1 MKTYK
6 DILEYIRNY
15 KAEYKKFQSSP
26 EKIKYRAELVKYN
39 RDKGTYGNGDKKD
52 ASHKG
57 GKIVGF
63 EAQSKNRG
71 RAEASRVVLSLAN
84 LDWNDN
90 EIDGEEYGRMKHNGE
105 LPWGMVPILRTADG
119 VLAESA
125 AILRYIGDMAGLTP
139 TDAFLAAKVDEF
151 IDGVEPFS
159 QVLRGTFAIEDVDE
173 RTRLR
178 QAVFKE
184 DGEGTKNLK
193 LLEEKIA
200 ESTTG
205 WVASTSDMNIADLKV
220 FTDLFGLFSGNFDG
234 VDKATL
240 ADYPGL
246 LQYHDKV
253 ANEPRIKAHYA
264 NLPEGSLRW
273 TYQPGAFA
281 DLI

>member
-1 MKTYK
+1 MA
-6 DILEYIRNY
+6 N
-15 KAEYKKFQSSP
+15 
-26 EKIKYRAELVKYN
+26 RANTAAPYQLY
-39 RDKGTYGNGDKKD
+39 YFP
-52 ASHKG
+52 
-57 GKIVGF
+57 IP
-63 EAQSKNRG
+63 G

-90 EIDGEEYGRMKHNGE
+90 EINGEEYGRMKHNGD
-105 LPWGMVPILRTADG
+105 LPWGMVPMLRTPDG

-125 AILRYIGDMAGLTP
+125 AILRYIGTMAGLTP
-139 TDAFLAAKVDEF
+139 EDPFQAAKVDEF

-159 QVLRGTFAIEDVDE
+159 QVMRGTFSIEDVDE
-173 RTRLR
+173 RSRLR
-178 QAVFKE
+178 QAIFKE

-193 LLEEKIA
+193 LLEKKIT

-205 WVASTSDMNIADLKV
+205 WVASTSAMNIADLRV
-220 FTDLFGLFSGNFDG
+220 FTSLFGLFSGNFDG

-246 LQYHDKV
+246 LEYHDMV

-281 DLI
+281 DLV